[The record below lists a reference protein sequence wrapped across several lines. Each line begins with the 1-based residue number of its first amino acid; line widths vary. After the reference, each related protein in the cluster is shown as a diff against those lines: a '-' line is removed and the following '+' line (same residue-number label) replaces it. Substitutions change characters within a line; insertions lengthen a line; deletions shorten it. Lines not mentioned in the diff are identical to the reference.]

1 MLIVEAE
8 NRFLLLF
15 GWAVAEYVW
24 TVVDD
29 AARSLGGGPVGVEA
43 LARAGEVGAS
53 A

>member
-1 MLIVEAE
+1 MIVVEAE

-24 TVVDD
+24 TVVED
-29 AARSLGGGPVGVEA
+29 AASSLGGSPIGVET